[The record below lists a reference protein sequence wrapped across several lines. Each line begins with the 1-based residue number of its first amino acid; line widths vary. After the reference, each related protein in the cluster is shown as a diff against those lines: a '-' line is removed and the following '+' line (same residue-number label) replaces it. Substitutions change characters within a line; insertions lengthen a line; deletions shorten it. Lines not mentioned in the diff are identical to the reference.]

1 MLHSILNEMQKL
13 NAKVE
18 DSETRHKALESQ
30 VTHLTQ
36 MVQQRQPGALPSDTE
51 VNPKGKTQCNAVK
64 ALRSGK
70 TYGGE
75 VNEEEHQEN
84 EEEVIHEQQ
93 QKESKE
99 QEEDEKEGELGTDVV
114 DSTLEKKSEKVLR
127 RNRLNNSL
135 LSTSQ
140 PSRFDP
146 PPLFPMKKPKVRNT
160 FFE

>member
-13 NAKVE
+13 KAKVE
-18 DSETRHKALESQ
+18 DSETRRKALESQ

-36 MVQQRQPGALPSDTE
+36 MVQQRQPGTLPSDTE
-51 VNPKGKTQCNAVK
+51 VNPKGKAQCNAVK

-75 VNEEEHQEN
+75 VTEKEHQEN
-84 EEEVIHEQQ
+84 EEEEAIHEQQ

-99 QEEDEKEGELGTDVV
+99 QEEDEKEGKEAQG
-114 DSTLEKKSEKVLR
+114 KKY
-127 RNRLNNSL
+127 
-135 LSTSQ
+135 
-140 PSRFDP
+140 
-146 PPLFPMKKPKVRNT
+146 